1 MIHYVI
7 DITSFSLE
15 MAESWVS
22 VEVRRGAKVLQP
34 ATILT
39 ATQEAN
45 FDSLLGRNSGG
56 FQVETVEKTLLSS

>member
-1 MIHYVI
+1 M
-7 DITSFSLE
+7 
-15 MAESWVS
+15 S